1 MTSLTPV
8 REAADHFGLAI
19 STLHYWERRGL
30 ITATRRS
37 GQRYYD
43 DDQLYRIALIKHWRR
58 IGGLG
63 LSKITE
69 LLAEQHR
76 WREVVAGQLAEI
88 ERERARLDTAHDY
101 LVELL
106 TCRREGSLEDCQWF
120 RDRVDLPA
128 HAAAS

>member
-1 MTSLTPV
+1 MDSLTPV

-30 ITATRRS
+30 ITAFRRS

-63 LSKITE
+63 LTRISE

-76 WREVVAGQLAEI
+76 WREVVTGRLAEI
-88 ERERARLDTAHDY
+88 ERERARLDTAHAY

-106 TCRREGSLEDCQWF
+106 TCRREGNLEDCPWF
-120 RDRVDLPA
+120 RERVDLPA
-128 HAAAS
+128 TAAAG